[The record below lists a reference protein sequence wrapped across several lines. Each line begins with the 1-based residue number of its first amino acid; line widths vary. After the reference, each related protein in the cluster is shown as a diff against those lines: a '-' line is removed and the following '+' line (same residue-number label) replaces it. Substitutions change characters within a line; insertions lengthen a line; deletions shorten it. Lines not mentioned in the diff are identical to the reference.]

1 MDKYASRIVVDLLRP
16 DDIALLY
23 PLVRS
28 AFPAMD
34 RSLWMRTARRAARP
48 GPRLRQGMLVA
59 RHGAGGF
66 PCGLISFHCDA
77 DMRFGRVLTAEH
89 FIVLTFGDD
98 GAVLDAF
105 LPALDALARQ
115 ARCGAVR
122 TMIPGA
128 APALRAGLAARGHRE
143 AGAVTVRLV
152 ADPPAGAS

>member
-1 MDKYASRIVVDLLRP
+1 MDNHASRIVVDLLRP
-16 DDIALLY
+16 DDIAVVY

-34 RSLWMRTARRAARP
+34 RRLWMRSARRATRP
-48 GPRLRQGMLVA
+48 GPRLRRGMLVA
-59 RHGAGGF
+59 RHGGGGF
-66 PCGLISFHCDA
+66 PCGLISFHCDS

-89 FIVLTFGDD
+89 FIVLTFGDH

-122 TMIPGA
+122 TMLPA
-128 APALRAGLAARGHRE
+128 TEPALLAGLAARGHRE

-152 ADPPAGAS
+152 ADPPAGPS